1 MKKRRIPAA
10 LLAGILAASLAGCGA
25 HTTITDGSRPAAS
38 ESSGAASSVYT
49 DSSADAG
56 QAGEPSAMDTEAA
69 ASSQTDPSM
78 TVEGT
83 AEEKNTRATEPTK
96 AGTTSAQ
103 PPRKTEPAKTPVSPP
118 ASKNSAASRT
128 TTARRTET
136 TAPPTTTTSPPKE
149 KSPWRYPYDVPAILE
164 ECKAEIA
171 RVGLVWEEALV
182 GLPGRAGI
190 PISLPDGMSKDD
202 PSIIWA
208 GWDNPDSTA
217 PYTRYPDGHD
227 FGIYVFDGDLK
238 NEVFNDLIPY
248 YVERQERY
256 SITCCKIWFEP
267 DPNTQGDYLIYFLF
281 A

>member
-1 MKKRRIPAA
+1 MKMKVLAVSTGAA
-10 LLAGILAASLAGCGA
+10 LLLGAAGCQSQEPMPSSPPDPPA
-25 HTTITDGSRPAAS
+25 VSAVLTDAPSSDATDNALSTSATQPESSETADSSGTEKPAEKETEKPAGPSMADTSGTQPTKLTKTPAA
-38 ESSGAASSVYT
+38 
-49 DSSADAG
+49 
-56 QAGEPSAMDTEAA
+56 P
-69 ASSQTDPSM
+69 
-78 TVEGT
+78 
-83 AEEKNTRATEPTK
+83 
-96 AGTTSAQ
+96 
-103 PPRKTEPAKTPVSPP
+103 PVST
-118 ASKNSAASRT
+118 SFTSSRT

-190 PISLPDGMSKDD
+190 PIGLPNGMSKDD

-208 GWDNPDSTA
+208 GWDNPDSTV
-217 PYTRYPDGHD
+217 PFTKHPDGIIS
-227 FGIYVFDGDLK
+227 GNTMLFDGSLK
-238 NEVFNDLIPY
+238 NALFNDIIPF
-248 YVERQERY
+248 YVEQQERY
-256 SITCCKIWFEP
+256 SMTCCKIWFEP